1 MTKLQFAAASAALL
15 FNTASFGAE
24 RTVTLAVE
32 NMTCSACPHIVK
44 GSLAAV
50 PGVSQVLISFKDKT
64 ATVTYDDAKAAIP
77 LLVRATTD
85 ADIPP
90 RRRAEAA
97 YVRVQTGLDAHLSC
111 LRASSIRSDAHGLLP
126 IFLRMC
132 WMQNSVEAEGRRL
145 LRVLFVRRRAMSV
158 DSRSAG
164 ERSTGVLLLIKRSL
178 IP

>member
-1 MTKLQFAAASAALL
+1 MTMPRLRSHCSSAPQ
-15 FNTASFGAE
+15 
-24 RTVTLAVE
+24 RT
-32 NMTCSACPHIVK
+32 
-44 GSLAAV
+44 
-50 PGVSQVLISFKDKT
+50 
-64 ATVTYDDAKAAIP
+64 
-77 LLVRATTD
+77 R
-85 ADIPP
+85 DIPP

-164 ERSTGVLLLIKRSL
+164 ERSTGVIAADRMSPVDGGRVKT
-178 IP
+178 